1 MQVEALLDI
10 FEVPALYKSSVCNY
24 HLKHSLNFR
33 SYSIAN
39 RNPMHYSEHR
49 VRLQNFLSC

>member
-39 RNPMHYSEHR
+39 GNPMHYSEHS
-49 VRLQNFLSC
+49 VQLQNFLSC